1 MDGKAITDTIVA
13 PATTSSEGNFDSFDK
28 IQRNVT
34 LTEGEHILRF
44 QVTSDWLDVDYFT
57 FVEGKDATDPEP
69 VVDPEDPEDTT
80 SIVKV
85 RFDVAGEQNYSVFD
99 MNGNLM
105 GSFKSESVDLQNKTA
120 DLVKAKGSYLVK
132 SVSGSAVVN
141 VTK

>member
-1 MDGKAITDTIVA
+1 M
-13 PATTSSEGNFDSFDK
+13 
-28 IQRNVT
+28 
-34 LTEGEHILRF
+34 
-44 QVTSDWLDVDYFT
+44 
-57 FVEGKDATDPEP
+57 
-69 VVDPEDPEDTT
+69 DPEDPEDTT